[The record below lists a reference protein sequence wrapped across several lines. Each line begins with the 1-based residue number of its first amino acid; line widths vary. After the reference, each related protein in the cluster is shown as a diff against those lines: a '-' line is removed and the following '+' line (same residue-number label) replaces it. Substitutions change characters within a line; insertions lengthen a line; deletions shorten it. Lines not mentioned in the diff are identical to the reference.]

1 MLFGTGEGRLRAMR
15 INRRSFVGSLALLPA
30 ALAPAAEQ
38 LRAAD
43 PLPANKNIK
52 WAVSLNLWGYF
63 PGTKLTD
70 ILDVMQ
76 QTAFIG
82 IRWTGFPGSLTK
94 YGVTTDQLLAE
105 MTKRKL
111 NVVTISWNGALH
123 DPAQRQQVL
132 DSARDAMKFLAEF
145 GANHLVVFSPSRGRG
160 GSDAPGA
167 FAEMCARCNQIGELA
182 GTMGFTAGM
191 HNHLG
196 QMVQT
201 QEEID
206 RFMAAVDPKLFGLS
220 PDTAHLD
227 LAGCDVVGTIEKYK
241 SRIHFL
247 DYKDAKRPAA
257 AAPSGAGSG
266 GAGAGAAGASGAA
279 APARA
284 AGAGFIQNIYDLGDG
299 EVDFPA
305 CHRVLKSMKYKGWI
319 CVDLDT
325 ARLGPMADYER
336 CGAYVVK
343 KLEPIYS

>member
-1 MLFGTGEGRLRAMR
+1 M
-15 INRRSFVGSLALLPA
+15 NRRSFVGSLALLPA
-30 ALAPAAEQ
+30 ALAQAAEQ
-38 LRAAD
+38 
-43 PLPANKNIK
+43 LPANKNVK

-76 QTAFIG
+76 QTGFIG
-82 IRWTGFPGSLTK
+82 IRWTGFPGSLKK

-105 MTKRKL
+105 MAKRKL

-145 GANHLVVFSPSRGRG
+145 GASHLVVFSPSRGRG

-201 QEEID
+201 EEEID

-227 LAGCDVVGTIEKYK
+227 LAGCNVVGTLEKYK
-241 SRIHFL
+241 ERIKFL
-247 DYKDAKRPAA
+247 DYKDAKRPADA
-257 AAPSGAGSG
+257 AAPPASGPQTSGAGT
-266 GAGAGAAGASGAA
+266 GAAGSAAPAGAAGAA
-279 APARA
+279 
-284 AGAGFIQNIYDLGDG
+284 FIQNIYDLGDG

-305 CHRVLKSMKYKGWI
+305 CHRVLKSLKYKGWI

-325 ARLGPMADYER
+325 ARLGPMADYQR
-336 CGAYVVK
+336 CGAYVVN
-343 KLEPIYS
+343 KLEPLYI

>member
-1 MLFGTGEGRLRAMR
+1 MAAAG
-15 INRRSFVGSLALLPA
+15 LLPA
-30 ALAPAAEQ
+30 AMELAARAAE
-38 LRAAD
+38 AV
-43 PLPANKNIK
+43 PANR
-52 WAVSLNLWGYF
+52 NLWGYF
-63 PGTKLTD
+63 PGTKFTD
-70 ILDVMQ
+70 ILDVM
-76 QTAFIG
+76 AA
-82 IRWTGFPGSLTK
+82 TGFPGIRMTGFPGCLTK
-94 YGVTTDQLLAE
+94 YGLTVDGLLAE

-111 NVVTISWNGALH
+111 NVVTLSWNGPLA
-123 DPAQRQQVL
+123 DPAQRQVAL
-132 DSARDAMKFLAEF
+132 DSARAGMKFLAEF

-167 FAEMCARCNQIGELA
+167 FDELCARCNQIGEIA
-182 GTMGFTAGM
+182 GEMGFTAGL

-206 RFMAAVDPKLFGLS
+206 RFMSQVDPKLFGLS

-227 LAGCDVVGTIEKYK
+227 LAGCDVVGTLEKYK
-241 SRIHFL
+241 DRIHFL
-247 DYKDAKRPAA
+247 DYKDAKRPAPVA
-257 AAPSGAGSG
+257 AVAAPAPASGAS
-266 GAGAGAAGASGAA
+266 AASGAA
-279 APARA
+279 PVAGAAPAR
-284 AGAGFIQNIYDLGDG
+284 GAGFIQNIYDLGDG
-299 EVDFPA
+299 EVDFPG

>member
-1 MLFGTGEGRLRAMR
+1 
-15 INRRSFVGSLALLPA
+15 
-30 ALAPAAEQ
+30 
-38 LRAAD
+38 
-43 PLPANKNIK
+43 
-52 WAVSLNLWGYF
+52 VSLNLWGYF
-63 PGTKLTD
+63 PGTKFTD

-76 QTAFIG
+76 QTGFIG

-94 YGVTTDQLLAE
+94 YGVTTDQLLTE
-105 MTKRKL
+105 MTRRKL
-111 NVVTISWNGALH
+111 NVVTISFNGALH

-145 GANHLVVFSPSRGRG
+145 GASHLVVFSPSRGRG

-247 DYKDAKRPAA
+247 DYKDAKRPADVA

-266 GAGAGAAGASGAA
+266 GAGASGAGPGAVGAASSA

-305 CHRVLKSMKYKGWI
+305 CHRVLKSVKYKGWV
-319 CVDLDT
+319 CVDLDR
-325 ARLGPMADYER
+325 AQLGPMADYQR

>member
-1 MLFGTGEGRLRAMR
+1 
-15 INRRSFVGSLALLPA
+15 
-30 ALAPAAEQ
+30 
-38 LRAAD
+38 
-43 PLPANKNIK
+43 
-52 WAVSLNLWGYF
+52 
-63 PGTKLTD
+63 
-70 ILDVMQ
+70 
-76 QTAFIG
+76 
-82 IRWTGFPGSLTK
+82 
-94 YGVTTDQLLAE
+94 
-105 MTKRKL
+105 
-111 NVVTISWNGALH
+111 
-123 DPAQRQQVL
+123 
-132 DSARDAMKFLAEF
+132 
-145 GANHLVVFSPSRGRG
+145 
-160 GSDAPGA
+160 
-167 FAEMCARCNQIGELA
+167 MCARCNQIGELA

-227 LAGCDVVGTIEKYK
+227 LAGCDVVGTLEKYK
-241 SRIHFL
+241 SRIQFL

-257 AAPSGAGSG
+257 PVVPSAAAQPGV
-266 GAGAGAAGASGAA
+266 AGAGAAGAVGANA
-279 APARA
+279 SSPAPARA

-305 CHRVLKSMKYKGWI
+305 CHRVLKSVKYKGWI

-343 KLEPIYS
+343 KLEPIYM

>member
-1 MLFGTGEGRLRAMR
+1 MTKKMS
-15 INRRSFVGSLALLPA
+15 RRSFVATAGLLPA
-30 ALAPAAEQ
+30 AMELAARAAE
-38 LRAAD
+38 AV
-43 PLPANKNIK
+43 PANKNVK

-63 PGTKLTD
+63 PGTKFTD
-70 ILDVMQ
+70 ILDVM
-76 QTAFIG
+76 AA
-82 IRWTGFPGSLTK
+82 TGFPGIRMTGFPGCLTK
-94 YGVTTDQLLAE
+94 YGLTVDGLLAE

-111 NVVTISWNGALH
+111 NVVTLSWNGALA
-123 DPAQRQQVL
+123 DPAQRQATL
-132 DSARDAMKFLAEF
+132 DSARAGMKFLAEF

-160 GSDAPGA
+160 GADAPGA
-167 FAEMCARCNQIGELA
+167 FDELCARCNQIGEIA
-182 GTMGFTAGM
+182 GEMGFTAGL

-206 RFMAAVDPKLFGLS
+206 RFMAKVDPKLFGLS

-227 LAGCDVVGTIEKYK
+227 LAGCDVVGTLEKYK
-241 SRIHFL
+241 DRIHFL
-247 DYKDAKRPAA
+247 DYKDAKRPAPVA
-257 AAPSGAGSG
+257 AEAAPPG
-266 GAGAGAAGASGAA
+266 GAGVAAVGASGVASAA
-279 APARA
+279 APAPAR
-284 AGAGFIQNIYDLGDG
+284 GAGFIQNIYDLGDG